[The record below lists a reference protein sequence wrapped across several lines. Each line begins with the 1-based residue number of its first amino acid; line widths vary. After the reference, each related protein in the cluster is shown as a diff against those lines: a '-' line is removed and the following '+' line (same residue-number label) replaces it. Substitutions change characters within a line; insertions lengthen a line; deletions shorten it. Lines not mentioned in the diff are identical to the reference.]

1 MKITE
6 IVWEDGIRYVDSEG
20 VIWEVDCNVG
30 TLIGMVE
37 GRTVTIEQ
45 IYHVADLLMMEFEDV
60 VDWSQVEVDTRVVVW
75 NKDCT
80 PFRRKRYFAKY
91 EDGLIY
97 VFGDGRTSWNALDE
111 NDLTAWDCGELD
123 R

>member
-60 VDWSQVEVDTRVVVW
+60 VDWSHVEVDTRVTVW
-75 NKDCT
+75 NTDFNSFK
-80 PFRRKRYFAKY
+80 RKRYFAKY

-111 NDLTAWDCGELD
+111 NDLTAWDCGELVE
-123 R
+123 

>member
-6 IVWEDGIRYVDSEG
+6 IVWEDGIIYVDSEG

-80 PFRRKRYFAKY
+80 QFRRKRYFAKY

-111 NDLTAWDCGELD
+111 NDLTVWGCGELA

>member
-80 PFRRKRYFAKY
+80 QFRRKRYFAKY

-97 VFGDGRTSWNALDE
+97 VFGDGRTSWNAFDE
-111 NDLTAWDCGELD
+111 NDLTAWDCGELVE
-123 R
+123 

>member
-60 VDWSQVEVDTRVVVW
+60 VDWSQVEVDTRVTVW
-75 NKDCT
+75 NTDFNSFK
-80 PFRRKRYFAKY
+80 RKRYFAKY

-111 NDLTAWDCGELD
+111 NDLTAWDCGELVE
-123 R
+123 